1 MKLYIA
7 EKPSLAEA
15 IASGIG
21 QYSKSKSSG
30 FYKIENKDII
40 VTWSY
45 GHILKTKEP
54 NEYDPKY
61 EKWNINDLPIF
72 PAKWEL
78 KVSTEAEKQ
87 FNIIKKLISEAD
99 VIVNAGDP
107 DREGQLLVDEI
118 LTFVNNQ
125 KPVRRILLNALDEKS
140 VKYALNDEK
149 DNKEFKGLRN
159 SALARSQADWLIG
172 MNLTRCYTLIGN
184 EGVLSIGRV
193 QTPTMAL
200 IVNRESEI
208 KNFKSTTHYK
218 LDVMWQHPNGK
229 INSTWQPSNDNPN
242 LDSEGYILDKNVTV
256 DILNYVKNLS
266 TDNCK
271 IKKRDITKKT
281 ELPLLPYSLSALQIA
296 AGKKYGYD
304 PQTVLN
310 ICQKLYESKYTT
322 YPRSD
327 CDYLPTN
334 QLEDVEIIFKNLNK
348 IDEMKNI
355 TTSADINLRSKAWND
370 SKISAHHAIIPT
382 RNKCNIS
389 SLSQDEINIYF
400 MISTAY
406 IAQFYPEHIYSSTKL
421 FIEAGN
427 EIFTSTGKSIL
438 QIGWKVLYQ
447 AAEKDDNEDAD
458 NELPVAEKDDFVIF
472 DSGNS
477 KELNTKPPKRFTT
490 ATLLQAMKNIYKFV
504 KTPELKKQLKNVSG
518 IGTEATRAGIIDN
531 LIKRGYVIVDKKLLK
546 PTDKAIQVV
555 NVLPDEM
562 KYPDLTAIWEEQLE
576 GISKNEVNPRE
587 FIQTQSSF
595 IKKIISDAKTKKLN
609 IDSVNGVKCPTCG
622 NPMRRIK
629 NKDGKYFWG
638 CSAYPDCKTM
648 FDDIKNKPAI
658 HKCPT
663 CKKSYLKRI
672 TSKKNNKKYWICQD
686 SNCKTIFP
694 DSAGKPDI
702 KKKSRGRN

>member
-21 QYSKSKSSG
+21 KYSKSKSAG

-54 NEYDPKY
+54 NEYDSKY

-78 KVSTEAEKQ
+78 KVSIEAEKQ
-87 FNIIKKLISEAD
+87 FNIIKKLISESD

-149 DNKEFKGLRN
+149 DNNDFRGLRN

-172 MNLTRCYTLIGN
+172 MNLTRCYTLIAN

-200 IVNRESEI
+200 IVNRENEI

-218 LDVMWQHPNGK
+218 LNVTWQHPNGK

-242 LDSEGYILDKNVTV
+242 LNGQGYILDKNVIIDV
-256 DILNYVKNLS
+256 LDYVKKLS
-266 TDNCK
+266 TDECK
-271 IKKRDITKKT
+271 IKKCDITKKT
-281 ELPLLPYSLSALQIA
+281 EMPLLPYSLSALQIA

-334 QLEDVEIIFKNLNK
+334 QLEDVETIFKNLTQL
-348 IDEMKNI
+348 DEMKKI
-355 TTSADINLRSKAWND
+355 TTSADTNLRSKAWND

-389 SLSQDEINIYF
+389 SLSQDELNIYF
-400 MISTAY
+400 MIATAY

-421 FIEAGN
+421 YIEAGKETFISN
-427 EIFTSTGKSIL
+427 GKTIL
-438 QIGWKVLYQ
+438 QLGWKSLYQ
-447 AAEKDDNEDAD
+447 STEKDNNEDTQ
-458 NELPVAEKDDFVIF
+458 LPPVEKNDFVIF
-472 DSGNS
+472 DTDES
-477 KELNTKPPKRFTT
+477 KELITKPPTRFS
-490 ATLLQAMKNIYKFV
+490 ASTLLKAMKNIYKFV

-531 LIKRGYVIVDKKLLK
+531 LIKRGYIVVNKKFLQ
-546 PTDKAIQVV
+546 PTDKAIQIV
-555 NVLPDEM
+555 NVLPDEI

-576 GISKNEVNPRE
+576 GISKNEVSPKE
-587 FIQTQSSF
+587 FIHTQARF
-595 IKKIISDAKTKKLN
+595 ITKIISDAKTKKLN
-609 IDSVNGVKCPTCG
+609 IDSANGVKCPACG
-622 NPMRRIK
+622 NPLRRIK
-629 NKDGKYFWG
+629 NKNGKYFWG

-648 FDDIKNKPAI
+648 FEDIKNKPAI

-663 CKKSYLKRI
+663 CKKHYLKRI
-672 TSKKNNKKYWICQD
+672 TSKKNNKKYWICED
-686 SNCKTIFP
+686 SNCKTIFA
-694 DSAGKPDI
+694 DSTGKPDV
-702 KKKSRGRN
+702 KNKSRKRK